1 MTDLATLYL
10 ATNSKEVVKASGDLD
25 KMSGAA
31 KEAHAAT
38 EKLSIAN
45 SRMEATQQSVA
56 AATQR
61 IAAADQRLALLKSNL
76 VAIQNTEGVSAQK
89 VAAAQLLV
97 SNAEATLV
105 GRTNALIAA
114 KQRLAATE
122 EVLARA
128 RGVAEAAQRRV
139 NLGQV
144 NSTKVVRQLAQDNRL
159 LAFQLN
165 DVAVSLASGM
175 NPMMVAVQ
183 QGSQISQ
190 LYAGNGG
197 VAMAFKQTGNML
209 LGMVTKFP
217 LLTASVGVA
226 AIGIAGL
233 TYEINKLTSV
243 SVSMGDVT
251 SAVFSTLGSR
261 ISDLLL
267 PAIQTISPTVT
278 SVWDYIVDKTK
289 WLGNIVINSFRAVG
303 ADIGF
308 IFKQFPSI
316 VGLAIG
322 GTANLVV
329 EGIEKMINFAVKG
342 IDMLSEKVNVGLA
355 AIGSERRVPI
365 IGEITLGRVD
375 TGKMYS
381 DFTRANVAHK
391 KLVDEI
397 NSSDPMGNFFN
408 DVKEKSI
415 SNAFD
420 RIKEKGKKAADTIKH
435 AFEDAKAS
443 ILAATQDL
451 NFKANMMGAP
461 KEVLTQFAKEQE
473 LVNAA
478 LKDGKKLTP
487 ELTQEIAKLASGYS
501 MAEKA
506 AELAEAAQKKI
517 ADGIAFAREVTGGF
531 FNDLKSG
538 LESGKSL
545 WQSLGDAAVN
555 ALSKIAD
562 KLLNEVLDALFKV
575 NGAASG
581 AGGGGGFLSSILG
594 ALFGGF
600 GGVSAFPAAPTI
612 GIQSFSGGGQ
622 TPYSSPTGGIDGKG
636 GFKAI
641 LHPNET
647 IIDNKNKPANQNQ
660 PIMIN
665 NNYTISGAISSKDI
679 EESLRQNNKKMIGD
693 VERRFAGNFNR
704 SRKSGVI

>member
-1 MTDLATLYL
+1 MDIATLGL
-10 ATNSKEVVKASGDLD
+10 AVNSKEVVKASCDLD
-25 KMSGAA
+25 KLSRAAA
-31 KEAHAAT
+31 KAEVAERELAQA
-38 EKLSIAN
+38 AN
-45 SRMEATQQSVA
+45 STNVAFNGQS
-56 AATQR
+56 QR
-61 IAAADQRLALLKSNL
+61 IGTSVPTLQRL
-76 VAIQNTEGVSAQK
+76 
-89 VAAAQLLV
+89 
-97 SNAEATLV
+97 
-105 GRTNALIAA
+105 
-114 KQRLAATE
+114 
-122 EVLARA
+122 
-128 RGVAEAAQRRV
+128 
-139 NLGQV
+139 GQ
-144 NSTKVVRQLAQDNRL
+144 STKSLANDNKI

-183 QGSQISQ
+183 QGSQISS

-209 LGMVTKFP
+209 LGVVTKFP
-217 LLTASVGVA
+217 LLTAAVGVA

-243 SVSMGDVT
+243 SVNMGDVT

-261 ISDLLL
+261 IADLLL

-342 IDMLSEKVNVGLA
+342 IDMLSEKVNAGLA
-355 AIGSERRVPI
+355 AIGSARRVPI
-365 IGEITLGRVD
+365 IGEITLGRAD

-381 DFTRANVAHK
+381 DFTRANAAHK

-415 SNAFD
+415 ANALD
-420 RIKEKGKKAADTIKH
+420 RIKEKGKKAANTIKH

-443 ILAATQDL
+443 IVAATQDL
-451 NFKANMMGAP
+451 MFKANMMGAP

-575 NGAASG
+575 NNAASG
-581 AGGGGGFLSSILG
+581 AGGGGGFWGALLGGISS
-594 ALFGGF
+594 LFGG
-600 GGVSAFPAAPTI
+600 GASVFPSAPTI
-612 GIQSFSGGGQ
+612 GLQSLDGGGI
-622 TPYSSPTGGIDGKG
+622 TRNASRVGGVDGKG

-641 LHPNET
+641 LHPDEK
-647 IIDNKNKPANQNQ
+647 IIPNASKPAANQNQ
-660 PIMIN
+660 PLQIY